1 MRSEHQYVT
10 RPDGRKGN
18 AMSNEKTH
26 YCYKCRRDVPAEH
39 EHANRMVLLS
49 TKDCYYTL
57 CIVVGSLLLIAVLG
71 VVLFFMGRSVYD
83 GLQDQNNANAERSEL
98 QRCRLERYV
107 ITRTGHVPL
116 ETVDLDMKKTG
127 TGVKITGDGLVL
139 AANVDPLDVFVATA
153 NECNDMLSSQYVGGG
168 EPQRCR
174 IEQYVLADLSPHR
187 QVAALPADLKLGT
200 KNNDDVTEITIN
212 GYVTFT
218 DVDTAMLLS
227 RYEACDPQLE
237 P

>member
-1 MRSEHQYVT
+1 
-10 RPDGRKGN
+10 
-18 AMSNEKTH
+18 MSNEKTH
-26 YCYKCRRDVPAEH
+26 YCYKCRRNVPADH

-49 TKDCYYTL
+49 TKDCYDTL
-57 CIVVGSLLLIAVLG
+57 CIVVGSALLIAALS
-71 VVLFFMGRSVYD
+71 VVLFFIGRFVYD
-83 GLQDQNNANAERSEL
+83 EIQDENNANAERSEL

-107 ITRTGHVPL
+107 TTRTGHVPL
-116 ETVDLDMKKTG
+116 ETVVLGMKKTG

-174 IEQYVLADLSPHR
+174 IEQYILADLSPHR
-187 QVAALPADLKLGT
+187 QVAALPADPKLGT

-212 GYVTFT
+212 GYVMFT
-218 DVDTAMLLS
+218 DVDTAVLLS